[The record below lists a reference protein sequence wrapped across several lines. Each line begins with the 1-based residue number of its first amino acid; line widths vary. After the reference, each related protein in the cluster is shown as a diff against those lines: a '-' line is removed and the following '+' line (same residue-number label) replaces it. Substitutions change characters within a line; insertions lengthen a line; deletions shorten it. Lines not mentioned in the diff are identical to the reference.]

1 MVLRHTSSG
10 WDGCLSAIAERRR
23 TWRWSS
29 ARLKR
34 DGLTRLPWKVVRV
47 TGRIRVRQIIERDNI
62 NPAASFQ
69 KRVVTSQSRSRR
81 KSVYDPECGDLR
93 DGQGS
98 TLRLYCR
105 FKQCCTDKQTY
116 RDRRG
121 ATPIN
126 GIANYDRLMLY
137 QEDSVLYMTPK
148 TSLMPVLA
156 KSTEMSDTI
165 SWKPELLNVS
175 GIM

>member
-23 TWRWSS
+23 TWRRSS

-69 KRVVTSQSRSRR
+69 MHVATSRSRSRR
-81 KSVYDPECGDLR
+81 KVFTTLINVETSKTTKVLRQSYLAASSNAVLISKHTKTGTERHNKWHPKLRSINSLTRDSCTFHDL
-93 DGQGS
+93 
-98 TLRLYCR
+98 
-105 FKQCCTDKQTY
+105 
-116 RDRRG
+116 
-121 ATPIN
+121 
-126 GIANYDRLMLY
+126 
-137 QEDSVLYMTPK
+137 
-148 TSLMPVLA
+148 
-156 KSTEMSDTI
+156 
-165 SWKPELLNVS
+165 
-175 GIM
+175 